1 MFDMNADGFQTRM
14 QWVKQ
19 NGNEAFLV
27 RDLNNNGIIDNGAE
41 LFGNGTQIMPIDM
54 STVLAADGFTA
65 LAQYDQPAAG
75 GNDDGYI
82 SADDMIWSELQLW
95 LDVNADGQTTTD
107 EMLSLADVG
116 ITHLDITPKL
126 NRRRDRAG
134 NLIPLWSWATD
145 NETNAKY
152 KMVNVFFKAY

>member
-1 MFDMNADGFQTRM
+1 MNVDGNQTSM
-14 QWVKQ
+14 QWVEQ

-27 RDLNNNGIIDNGAE
+27 RDLNNNGIVDNGAE
-41 LFGNGTQIMPIDM
+41 LFGNGTQISPVGL
-54 STVLAADGFTA
+54 STVLAPDGFTA
-65 LAQYDQPAAG
+65 LAQYDQTAA

-95 LDVNADGQTTTD
+95 LDVNADGQTTSD
-107 EMLSLADVG
+107 EMLELADVG
-116 ITHLDITPKL
+116 ITHLNITPKL

-152 KMVNVFFKAY
+152 KMVDVFFRAY